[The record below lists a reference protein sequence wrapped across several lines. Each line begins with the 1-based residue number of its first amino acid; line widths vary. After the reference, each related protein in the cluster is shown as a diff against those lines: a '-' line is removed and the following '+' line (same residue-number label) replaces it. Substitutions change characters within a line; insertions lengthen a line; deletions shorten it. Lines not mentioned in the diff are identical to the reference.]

1 MSDDRVSIEE
11 RLQRLEEQNEQIL
24 GLLGKIAE
32 GSFSY
37 KGKKLP
43 DEKPDFSKVEIALK
57 AALETPELSALVT
70 LDSFEEKDWVAEAK
84 LREKFAERSRV
95 NWEKVYAMVEAVSAR
110 CGVTGRMACWYADP
124 EDWRRHIGST
134 LHFGYSHEVGYD
146 HENDFHTET
155 EETEKK

>member
-1 MSDDRVSIEE
+1 MSDDRVSVEE

-84 LREKFAERSRV
+84 LRGKKQSELGESVCHGRGRERQMWGAWAYGGLV
-95 NWEKVYAMVEAVSAR
+95 
-110 CGVTGRMACWYADP
+110 
-124 EDWRRHIGST
+124 RRP
-134 LHFGYSHEVGYD
+134 
-146 HENDFHTET
+146 
-155 EETEKK
+155 